1 MSQLLETLMY
11 QVGQIFLIP
20 TLVIIALLFLYA
32 LQALGGFLVC
42 WYQRR
47 GRAPGH
53 ETHDM
58 RCFDLL
64 RWAAAHPAAGGDEW
78 DVAAHRLLEMP
89 RIVSRVAP
97 MMGLVATMIPM
108 GPALR
113 GLADGDLSAMS
124 GSLSVAFSAVIV
136 ALITASI
143 TFWIVSV
150 RRRWLAEELAWLQSR
165 APLTESS
172 TSLAASAAGLTGP
185 TPREEQEWDET
196 PAVGQ
201 AAV

>member
-1 MSQLLETLMY
+1 MSHLLETLMY
-11 QVGQIFLIP
+11 QIGQIFLIP

-42 WYQRR
+42 WWQRR
-47 GRAPGH
+47 GRAPGR
-53 ETHDM
+53 ETHDL

-64 RWAAAHPAAGGDEW
+64 RWAAAHPAAQGDEW
-78 DVAAHRLLEMP
+78 DVAAHRLLEVP

-113 GLADGDLSAMS
+113 GLGAGDLSAMS

-165 APLTESS
+165 APL
-172 TSLAASAAGLTGP
+172 AASAPAPAPGPAGP
-185 TPREEQEWDET
+185 AAREEREWDET
-196 PAVGQ
+196 PAAGR
-201 AAV
+201 AVA